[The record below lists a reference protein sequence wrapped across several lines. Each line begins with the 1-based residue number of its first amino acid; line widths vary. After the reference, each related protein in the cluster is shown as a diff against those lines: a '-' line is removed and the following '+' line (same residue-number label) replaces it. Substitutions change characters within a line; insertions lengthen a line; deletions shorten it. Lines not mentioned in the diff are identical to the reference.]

1 MTITAVILLIF
12 AAITHAGWNFLGKS
26 RHPSVAF
33 LFIAN
38 TLGCLC
44 LAPVLF
50 PYWMVLKSFSASV
63 WWWLLLTGL
72 CQAVYYAGLA
82 GAYRT
87 GDLSLAYPLARSAP
101 VIIVTLFN
109 LLAGRGSQLSTQAI
123 IGMFMVAAGGILL
136 PMEHFSDWRIKRYFK
151 LSVLFAL
158 MAAFGTAGYSLI
170 DDHVLRFLRGIPDLP
185 AAPVPTLVYA
195 FCEGVSSS
203 LFLGAWVLV
212 RRENRVETA
221 QVIRAHFWQSALAG
235 FGIFLAYTLV
245 LIAMG
250 LVRNVSYVVAF
261 RQSSILLG
269 TLLGL
274 WALREPCWLPKLIGV
289 AIIFCGLVFVGFG

>member
-1 MTITAVILLIF
+1 MTITAVVLLIF
-12 AAITHAGWNFLGKS
+12 AAVTHAGWNFIGKR
-26 RHPSVAF
+26 RHPSIAF
-33 LFIAN
+33 LFLAN

-50 PYWMVLKSFSASV
+50 PYGMVLKSFSASV

-87 GDLSLAYPLARSAP
+87 GDLSFAYPLARSAP

-109 LLAGRGSQLSTQAI
+109 LLAGRAGQLSAPAI
-123 IGMFMVAAGGILL
+123 IGMFMVAAGGMLL
-136 PMEHFSDWRIKRYFK
+136 PMERFSEWRIKRYFTP
-151 LSVLFAL
+151 SALFAL
-158 MAAFGTAGYSLI
+158 MAASGTAGYSLI
-170 DDHVLRFLRGIPDLP
+170 DDHVLRFLRDIPGLP

-195 FCEGVSSS
+195 FCEGISSS
-203 LFLGAWVLV
+203 LFLGVWVLV
-212 RRENRVETA
+212 RREHRVETA
-221 QVIRAHFWQSALAG
+221 QVIRAHFWQAALAG
-235 FGIFLAYTLV
+235 VGIFLAYTLV

-250 LVRNVSYVVAF
+250 FVRNVSYVVAF

-269 TLLGL
+269 TFLGL

-289 AIIFCGLVFVGFG
+289 MIIFCGLVFVGLG